1 MFLLKNV
8 CDLNIF
14 IKKLIN
20 STIEKDDETTSNH
33 LPQLET
39 QMQISGKNTKHS
51 ASTSHQK

>member
-8 CDLNIF
+8 CVLNIF

-33 LPQLET
+33 SPQLET

-51 ASTSHQK
+51 ASTYHQK